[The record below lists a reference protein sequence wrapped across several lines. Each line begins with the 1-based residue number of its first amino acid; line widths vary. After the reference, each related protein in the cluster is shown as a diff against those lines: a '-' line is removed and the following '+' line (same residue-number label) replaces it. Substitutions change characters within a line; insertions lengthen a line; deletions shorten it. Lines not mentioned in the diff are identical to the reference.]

1 MQSAT
6 TSDVVKEDKLIEPE
20 EIEVE
25 GPSSSEFYHCRK
37 HLYMLLLKAGD
48 RGATLGELLKE
59 LDEGYQ
65 TGRR

>member
-6 TSDVVKEDKLIEPE
+6 TSDVVKEDKPIEPE
-20 EIEVE
+20 EVE
-25 GPSSSEFYHCRK
+25 GPSSSELYHCRK
-37 HLYMLLLKAGD
+37 QLYMLLLKAGD

-59 LDEGYQ
+59 LNEGYQ